1 MDVVFVAWV
10 VVFCIAG
17 MIALGYA
24 KQAK

>member
-1 MDVVFVAWV
+1 MLVVAWI